1 MPNITV
7 RNVPRDVYKALRES
21 AKRHNRSLNGEIL
34 DMLTFEAEMARR
46 RLELVRTLPELE
58 RFSEKI
64 AKKYPHAPDSVELI
78 REDRDTR

>member
-7 RNVPRDVYKALRES
+7 RNVPKDVYKALRES

-34 DMLTFEAEMARR
+34 QMLTFEAEMARR

-58 RFSEKI
+58 RFGEKL
-64 AKKYPHAPDSVELI
+64 AKKYPNALESAELI
-78 REDRDTR
+78 